1 MGIIENKQGYL
12 TVSGSTFED
21 NNLDGSNCKGII
33 YVSQTTA
40 VGNTIVNGNYFHDN
54 AAAYAIWISAAPTT
68 VEYNAFDL
76 AEGQYAI
83 GNNKNAVVTVNYN
96 WFGTNDNPSALL
108 DNVSTSNWVIMNVEP
123 ASAEN
128 IEIGATVPITVD
140 FNHYTDG
147 TAVSELADK
156 IPELKV
162 SAAASNGNL
171 DKAEA
176 ITENGQASFVYTAV
190 AGGEDTVNIASSGA
204 TVPVAIAVNIPV
216 PPHDVYVSKDGN
228 DENDGSEDAPVAT
241 IAKAIELANENTGK
255 IFINEGT
262 YTETNFTV
270 SKDLTITGTA
280 LNSRMWKSPKL
291 TRTMVLYCTT
301 TTLLMLYWTM

>member
-1 MGIIENKQGYL
+1 
-12 TVSGSTFED
+12 
-21 NNLDGSNCKGII
+21 
-33 YVSQTTA
+33 
-40 VGNTIVNGNYFHDN
+40 
-54 AAAYAIWISAAPTT
+54 
-68 VEYNAFDL
+68 
-76 AEGQYAI
+76 
-83 GNNKNAVVTVNYN
+83 
-96 WFGTNDNPSALL
+96 
-108 DNVSTSNWVIMNVEP
+108 MNVEP

-270 SKDLTITGTA
+270 SKDLTITGIGNVVIDANNVTA
-280 LNSRMWKSPKL
+280 KMF
-291 TRTMVLYCTT
+291 TIH
-301 TTLLMLYWTM
+301 